1 MPSSK
6 PRRSLENKVQF
17 STGIEGRYYI
27 PNGYQIV
34 RRTFETA
41 NGWSVARK
49 SDGSFRVLNDPLGLL
64 VRVVARE

>member
-1 MPSSK
+1 MSSSI
-6 PRRSLENKVQF
+6 PRRTLENKVQF
-17 STGIEGRYYI
+17 YNTVEGRYFI
-27 PNGYQIV
+27 PHGHQII